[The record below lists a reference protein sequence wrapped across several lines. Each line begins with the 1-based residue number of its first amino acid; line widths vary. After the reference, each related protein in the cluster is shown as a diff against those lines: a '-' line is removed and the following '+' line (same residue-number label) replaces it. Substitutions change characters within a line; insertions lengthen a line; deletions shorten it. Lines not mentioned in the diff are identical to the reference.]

1 MEINKKSTA
10 SLLKQEILT
19 KPVGEYAPYYFKYLG
34 YRTDLTCSRILA
46 RGNAVYSLF
55 AKPDAYIYK
64 NDLIVGSNRSL
75 FIEADADELVYASSI
90 VDSFGERGFAH
101 NYDHFAPDYTTF
113 VQQGIP
119 GILSRIEESYRQH
132 ADAQGREILSA
143 MKQSMVG
150 LQERLTKYAQKAK
163 SLVGAEGY
171 NDTNLQRIAEDCAF
185 VANNA
190 PQTFRQA
197 LQLVWLTHVCFV
209 AEGRYAM
216 ALGRMD
222 MYLYPFY
229 QRDVQNGVLT
239 AEQATELLENVFM
252 KIYER
257 RAYFGGDDVVNICIG
272 GTDID
277 GNCTVN
283 DLSYCI
289 LHAVKNVATPG
300 PNLSARIAENV
311 SDEFLDE
318 CLQSIGTGIGYPAL
332 MNDRINI
339 QALSRLGYEKEDI
352 YNYAM
357 VGCIE
362 NFIAGKQPPWTDGR
376 FDTPRFLEFVF
387 NNGKGILNKSV
398 GIDTGN
404 VSQIKTMDEFME
416 KYETQLHFGA
426 AEYYARYRNE
436 NSRYAN
442 NEYTQPFISC
452 FCEGCIESAK
462 DICGGGSKYPSAHGV
477 ALMGVGTVCDSLAA
491 IEKTVFVD
499 KTATLEQIR
508 QALLANFEGYVD
520 LRNLLMSAPKYGNN
534 DDFVDKYAVWYV
546 EFLYKEFSKF
556 TTCDGGSFCVAMAAN
571 TNNIW
576 AGKTIAAT
584 PDGRKAGEPLSD
596 AASPTYGKDI
606 RGVTQTVQS
615 VTKPDYTKIA
625 SGTVIN
631 QKFSPE
637 MFQGEKRKKLLALLK
652 VYFKKGG
659 QEMQINATSRKVL
672 EDAMQRPQD
681 YSNLVVRVS
690 GFSAFYVTLDKDV
703 QIDILNRTQQG

>member
-1 MEINKKSTA
+1 MEINNKSTA

-19 KPVGEYAPYYFKYLG
+19 KPTGEYAPYYFKYLG
-34 YRTDLTCSRILA
+34 YRADLTCSRILA

-55 AKPDAYIYK
+55 TAPSAFIYK

-75 FIEADADELVYASSI
+75 FVEKDADELSYASSI

-101 NYDHFAPDYTTF
+101 NYDHFAPDYTTL
-113 VQQGIP
+113 VEQGVT
-119 GILSRIEESYRQH
+119 GILRRIDKSYQLH
-132 ADAQGREILSA
+132 TDVQSREILHA
-143 MKQSMVG
+143 MKQSIVG
-150 LQERLTKYAQKAK
+150 LRERLMQYAQKAK
-163 SLVGAEGY
+163 SLVCTDGY
-171 NDTNLQRIAEDCAF
+171 NDANLQCIAQDCAF

-229 QRDVQNGVLT
+229 RRDIQSGVLT
-239 AEQATELLENVFM
+239 KEQATELLENVFM

-257 RAYFGGDDVVNICIG
+257 RAYFGSDDVVNICIG
-272 GTDID
+272 GTDAD

-283 DLSYCI
+283 ELSYCI

-332 MNDRINI
+332 MNDKINI
-339 QALSRLGYEKEDI
+339 AALSRLGYEKKDI
-352 YNYAM
+352 YDYAM

-362 NFIAGKQPPWTDGR
+362 NFIVGKQPPWTDGR
-376 FDTPRFLEFVF
+376 FDAPRFLEFVF

-398 GIDTGN
+398 GIDTGD
-404 VSQIKTMDEFME
+404 VSQIHTMDEFMA
-416 KYETQLHFGA
+416 KFETQLHFGA

-436 NSRYAN
+436 NSRYASD
-442 NEYTQPFISC
+442 EYTQPFISC
-452 FCEGCIESAK
+452 FCDGCIERAK

-499 KTATLEQIR
+499 KTTTLEIIR
-508 QALLANFEGYVD
+508 QALIANFDGYD
-520 LRNLLMSAPKYGNN
+520 ELRSLLLAAPKYGNN
-534 DDFVDKYAVWYV
+534 DNFADKYAVWFV
-546 EFLYKEFSKF
+546 EFFYNEFSKYK
-556 TTCDGGSFCVAMAAN
+556 TCDGGSFYIAMAAN

-576 AGKTIAAT
+576 VGKTISAT
-584 PDGRKAGEPLSD
+584 PDGRKSGEPLSD
-596 AASPTYGKDI
+596 AASPTYGKDVN
-606 RGVTQTVQS
+606 GATQTVQS
-615 VTKPDYTKIA
+615 VTKPDYTKVA
-625 SGTVIN
+625 SGTVVN

-672 EDAMQRPQD
+672 EDAMQYPQKYTD
-681 YSNLVVRVS
+681 LVVRVS
-690 GFSAFYVTLDKDV
+690 GFSAFYVTLDKAV